1 MLEVHFVAMQFW
13 QVLVFQVSNIHD
25 LFDFCHHFSRQS
37 ITSFEGCSFQQ
48 FFLGFQK
55 THLWYNNSE
64 SDQSFLMSADVQ
76 VPPNWWTQNCSWMWG
91 RGSLGVGL
99 GCKSSVSWASSKP
112 AAAPNICNCS
122 TAFCWCILPSKD
134 THQFLYF
141 VFLLWD
147 HNYYGTMF
155 MMSHHLKRD
164 FWSGTRLMLHK

>member
-1 MLEVHFVAMQFW
+1 MSRDWGIFKF
-13 QVLVFQVSNIHD
+13 SNIHD
-25 LFDFCHHFSRQS
+25 LFDFCHHFSRQT

-76 VPPNWWTQNCSWMWG
+76 LPPNWWTQNCSWMWG

-134 THQFLYF
+134 THQFLTF
-141 VFLLWD
+141 VFPFLGPQLLRHDVHDVTSLEERLLVLIDW
-147 HNYYGTMF
+147 
-155 MMSHHLKRD
+155 
-164 FWSGTRLMLHK
+164 LMLHK